1 MTRVTGREANL
12 MTHVTEVSTDEGAR
26 VLDLGGAEP
35 DTVRGGG
42 VLDHGGEIGAGKIDV
57 QYPGHTIEKG
67 KIRDEADRGR
77 GAVRKFQEEAD
88 HGLETA
94 RLATHLV
101 RDGTLAT
108 GGRTEGDPG
117 KEVETNVTAELLG
130 QREISTVQWRHW
142 PITPKLGQVEYL
154 DR

>member
-1 MTRVTGREANL
+1 
-12 MTHVTEVSTDEGAR
+12 MTHVTEVSTDEGTR
-26 VLDLGGAEP
+26 VLDLSGAEP

-42 VLDHGGEIGAGKIDV
+42 VLDHRGEIGAGKVDV
-57 QYPGHTIEKG
+57 QYPGHTTEKG
-67 KIRDEADRGR
+67 KTRDEAGQGR
-77 GAVRKFQEEAD
+77 GAVRKCQEEVD

-108 GGRTEGDPG
+108 GGGTEGDPG
-117 KEVETNVTAELLG
+117 KEAETNVIAELLC

-142 PITPKLGQVEYL
+142 PVTPKQGQVEYL